1 MLMNDQ
7 KKEDDGWNVVGG
19 IVSKGN
25 VFVGIIII
33 LVGVIFLLDNFDIM
47 PRIFK
52 IGKLWPLFVIVF
64 GLFLMFSR
72 DN

>member
-1 MLMNDQ
+1 MNDQ
-7 KKEDDGWNVVGG
+7 KNENSGWNVVGG
-19 IVSKGN
+19 IINKGN
-25 VFVGIIII
+25 LFVGIIII
-33 LVGVIFLLDNFDIM
+33 LVGVIFLLDNFNIM